1 MKAEIWT
8 WRACP
13 YCKKAKQILKKNKI
27 EFTEHVMDHNQ
38 AELTKIQHKYDH
50 YTVPIILLGRK
61 FIGGCDELIE
71 LEKSGKLN

>member
-8 WRACP
+8 W
-13 YCKKAKQILKKNKI
+13 
-27 EFTEHVMDHNQ
+27 HVMDHNQ
-38 AELTKIQHKYDH
+38 AELKKIQHKYDH